1 MLIEHRLVRPAP
13 YLAPAEWVQ
22 LVSNSVLED
31 AELTAY
37 LAQAHALIMAKL
49 TRKARNELGLV
60 SLETRPA

>member
-1 MLIEHRLVRPAP
+1 MS
-13 YLAPAEWVQ
+13 
-22 LVSNSVLED
+22 SNSVLED

-37 LAQAHALIMAKL
+37 LAHPHAFIMAKL